1 VGRLRSRQATAASLV
16 AAVLVLC
23 GKAGSQTSDLTPA
36 QLNHRAYTASDGAP
50 SEIDALA
57 QTTDGTLWIGS
68 RGGLTRFDGVRFRPY
83 PSPGEESLLATNVAT
98 LLAAPDG
105 GLWIGMRPGG
115 VRFLK
120 DGHVTRYGNRDG
132 LPAGTVQQFAFD
144 RDGSL
149 WTATRSG
156 LGHFNGKRWDLVTD
170 DSGFTRPFGVLVDR
184 VGTLWV
190 ATANGL
196 FARAAGEP
204 RFQAIDA
211 RAYSDPHGGLLA
223 AAPDGTVWAIA
234 NHELA
239 AGRVT
244 PGAAPATLISLAGI
258 AGPMLVDATGN
269 LWAADTDRALLHH
282 LNSGDLAREDP
293 QHSDDAPLKLGSS
306 DDTIPENV
314 WALLEDREHNIW
326 VGTDSSLHRFSRSNV
341 VGSVMPNCPR
351 STYEPVFV
359 AGDAGT
365 VWVVCDSESVGH
377 LYEIRAGAVISRQIT
392 PQFSVAYRDSEGTL
406 WFGGPTEFGYLEN
419 GRIVGTPMPVQ
430 LRGSYMLALVRDRQG
445 AMWVSL
451 NRGGLFR
458 VVNGEWSAYGA
469 LDSLPRAMAYVE
481 AADKNGDLWLG
492 YAGSQVARVSGR
504 AVQLFDEKQG
514 LSVGNVLEIYAGD
527 GELWVGGELGV
538 ARFDGAHF
546 VGVRSA
552 TQTPLTGVSGI
563 VRARNG
569 DLWLNGVG
577 GIAHITR
584 QEIAH
589 VIRDPTYRVHGE
601 VFDHLDGVPGI
612 PFQLQSR
619 PSIVEA
625 SEGRLWFLMSGG
637 IVYIDPTHLAH
648 NPLPPPVRI
657 GSLLSGGESFAD
669 VRGNLSLPAN
679 TTDLQIEYGAG
690 SLTIPERVNF
700 RYKLEGSDRDWQNV
714 GAQREA
720 RYTNL
725 GPGQYTFRVTASNN
739 DGVWNTTGA
748 SLQFSISPA
757 FYQTKWFYALCA
769 LAAVLVL
776 AALYR
781 VRMHQVAAQVRGRLE
796 ARLAERERI
805 ARDLHDTLL
814 QSIQGLIWRFQAA
827 TDRLPPSEPARQLLE
842 QSLDRADEVL
852 AESRDKVKELRP
864 AGHDAFDLAQAL
876 AVEVERLAQT
886 HPVQCQVN
894 VQGNRR
900 DLHPMVRE
908 EGFLIAREALSNA
921 FRHANAATV
930 EAEIAYGERALQ
942 VRIRDDG
949 QGIIAAVLDAG
960 GKAGHFGLIGMRER
974 AVKLGAHL
982 EVWSKPGAGT
992 EIELRVPADVA
1003 YRKTRSREGR
1013 PWDPSAHSPATP
1025 P

>member
-1 VGRLRSRQATAASLV
+1 
-16 AAVLVLC
+16 LVLC
-23 GKAGSQTSDLTPA
+23 GKAWSQTPDLTPA
-36 QLNHRAYTASDGAP
+36 QLNHRIYTASDGAP

-57 QTTDGTLWIGS
+57 QTADGTLWIGS
-68 RGGLTRFDGVRFRPY
+68 RGGLTRFDGVRFRAY
-83 PSPGEESLLATNVAT
+83 PSPGEEPLLATNIAA

-105 GLWIGMRPGG
+105 GLWIGLRPGG

-120 DGHVTRYGNRDG
+120 DGHVTRYGNLDG

-149 WTATRSG
+149 WAAVRSG
-156 LGHFNGKRWDLVTD
+156 LAHFNGKRWDLVTD
-170 DSGFTRPFGVLVDR
+170 ASGFTRPFGVLVDR

-196 FARAAGEP
+196 FARAVGEH
-204 RFQAIDA
+204 RFQASDA
-211 RAYSDPHGGLLA
+211 RVYSDPRGGLLA
-223 AAPDGTVWAIA
+223 ATPGGTVWAIT

-239 AGRVT
+239 EGKVT
-244 PGAAPATLISLAGI
+244 PGAPPATVTSVAGL

-282 LNSGDLAREDP
+282 LNAGDLERADP
-293 QHSDDAPLKLGSS
+293 EHSGDAPLKLGSL
-306 DDTIPENV
+306 DDTIQENV
-314 WALLEDREHNIW
+314 WAFLEDREHNIW
-326 VGTDSSLHRFSRSNV
+326 VGTNSTLHRFSRSNV
-341 VGSVMPNCPR
+341 VRGVMPNCPR
-351 STYEPVFV
+351 STYAPVFV

-365 VWVVCDSESVGH
+365 VWVVCDSESGGH
-377 LYEIRAGAVISRQIT
+377 LYEIRANAIISSQTMPR
-392 PQFSVAYRDSEGTL
+392 FSVAYRDNEGTL
-406 WFGGPTEFGYLEN
+406 WFGGPTEFGYLQN
-419 GRIVGTPMPVQ
+419 GRVVGTPLPMQ
-430 LRGSYMLALVRDRQG
+430 LRGGFMLALVRDRQG

-451 NRGGLFR
+451 NRGGVFR
-458 VVNGEWSAYGA
+458 VLNGEWSAYGA

-481 AADKNGDLWLG
+481 VADKDGDLWFG

-504 AVQLFDEKQG
+504 TVQLFGEQQG
-514 LSVGNVLEIYAGD
+514 LAVGNVLEIYAGG
-527 GELWVGGELGV
+527 GELWVGGELGF
-538 ARFDGAHF
+538 ARFDGARF
-546 VGVRSA
+546 VGVRRA
-552 TQTPLTGVSGI
+552 TQTPLTGISGI
-563 VRARNG
+563 IRAGNG

-577 GIAHITR
+577 GIAHLTHE
-584 QEIAH
+584 EIAH

-612 PFQLQSR
+612 PVQLQSR
-619 PSIVEA
+619 PSVIETT
-625 SEGRLWFLMSGG
+625 EGHLWFLMSAG

-648 NPLPPPVRI
+648 NTLPPPVHI
-657 GSLLSGGESFAD
+657 GSLVSGGESFPA
-669 VRGNLSLPAN
+669 VRANSSLPAN
-679 TTDLQIEYGAG
+679 TTDLQIDYGAG

-700 RYKLEGSDRDWQNV
+700 RYKLEGSDRDWQNA
-714 GAQREA
+714 GTRREA
-720 RYTNL
+720 HYTNL
-725 GPGQYTFRVTASNN
+725 GPGQYTFRVMASNN
-739 DGVWNTTGA
+739 DGVWNTAGA
-748 SLQFSISPA
+748 SAQFSISPA
-757 FYQTKWFYALCA
+757 FYQTKWFYALGA
-769 LAAVLVL
+769 LAAVLLL

-827 TDRLPPSEPARQLLE
+827 TDRLPPSEPVRQLLE

-864 AGHDAFDLAQAL
+864 AGHDALDLAQAL
-876 AVEVERLAQT
+876 AVEVERLAQM
-886 HPVQCQVN
+886 HPAQCQVN
-894 VQGNRR
+894 VQGDRR
-900 DLHPMVRE
+900 DLHPIVRE

-921 FRHANAATV
+921 FRHANAATI
-930 EAEIAYGERALQ
+930 EAEVSYGERALQ

-949 QGIIAAVLDAG
+949 QGIVAAVLDAG

-1003 YRKTRSREGR
+1003 YRKTHSKEAR
-1013 PWDPSAHSPATP
+1013 PWDPSAHSPATLP
-1025 P
+1025 

>member
-1 VGRLRSRQATAASLV
+1 VGRLRSTQATAASLI
-16 AAVLVLC
+16 AAFLVLC
-23 GKAGSQTSDLTPA
+23 GKAWSQAADLTPA
-36 QLNHRAYTASDGAP
+36 QLNHRTYTASDGAP

-57 QTTDGTLWIGS
+57 QTTDGTLWIGG

-83 PSPGEESLLATNVAT
+83 PGPGEEPLLATNIAT

-120 DGHVTRYGNRDG
+120 DGHVTRYGTSDG
-132 LPAGTVQQFAFD
+132 LPAGTVQQLAFD
-144 RDGSL
+144 RDGSV
-149 WTATRSG
+149 WAAARSG
-156 LGHFNGKRWDLVTD
+156 LAHFNGKRWELVTD
-170 DSGFTRPFGVLVDR
+170 DSGLTRPYGVLVDR

-196 FARAAGEP
+196 FARAAGEH
-204 RFQAIDA
+204 RFRAIDA
-211 RAYSDPHGGLLA
+211 RAYSDPRGVPLA
-223 AAPDGTVWAIA
+223 AAPDGSVWAIA
-234 NHELA
+234 NHALA
-239 AGRVT
+239 ESNATTGG
-244 PGAAPATLISLAGI
+244 PPATVISLAGI
-258 AGPMLVDATGN
+258 AGPMLVDTTGN
-269 LWAADTDRALLHH
+269 LWAADADRALLHH
-282 LNSGDLAREDP
+282 LNSRDLARWDP
-293 QHSDDAPLKLGSS
+293 QHGGDAPVKLGGP

-314 WALLEDREHNIW
+314 SAFLEDREHNIW
-326 VGTDSSLHRFSRSNV
+326 VGTESSLHRFSRSNV
-341 VGSVMPNCPR
+341 IGNVLPR
-351 STYEPVFV
+351 CSRSAYEPVFV
-359 AGDAGT
+359 ADDAGA
-365 VWVVCDSESVGH
+365 VWVVCDSESGGH
-377 LYEIRAGAVISRQIT
+377 LYEIRADTVVSRQVV
-392 PQFSVAYRDSEGTL
+392 PRFSVAYRDTEGTI
-406 WFGGPTEFGYLEN
+406 WFGGPTGFGYFDN
-419 GRIVGTPMPVQ
+419 GRFVATPTPMQ
-430 LRGSYMLALVRDRQG
+430 LRGGYVLALVRDREG

-451 NRGGLFR
+451 NRGGQFR

-481 AADKNGDLWLG
+481 AADKDGNLWFG
-492 YAGSQVARVSGR
+492 YAGSQVARISGR
-504 AVQLFDEKQG
+504 TVQLFDEKQG
-514 LSVGNVLEIYAGD
+514 LSVGNVLEIYAGE
-527 GELWVGGELGV
+527 GEIWVGGELGF
-538 ARFDGAHF
+538 ARFDGTRF
-546 VGVRSA
+546 VGVRR
-552 TQTPLTGVSGI
+552 TTETPLTGVSGI
-563 VRARNG
+563 IRARNG

-619 PSIVEA
+619 PSVIEA
-625 SEGRLWFLMSGG
+625 TEGRLWFLMSGG

-648 NPLPPPVRI
+648 NTLPPPVRI
-657 GSLLSGGESFAD
+657 ESLLSGDESFPD
-669 VRGNLSLPAN
+669 VRAGLRLPAN
-679 TTDLQIEYGAG
+679 TTDLQIDYSAG

-714 GAQREA
+714 GTHREA

-757 FYQTKWFYALCA
+757 FYQTKWFYALCV

-781 VRMHQVAAQVRGRLE
+781 VRMRQVAAQVRGRLE

-827 TDRLPPSEPARQLLE
+827 TDRLPASEPARHLLE

-864 AGHDAFDLAQAL
+864 LGHDALDLAQAL
-876 AVEVERLAQT
+876 AVEVERLAQM
-886 HPVQCQVN
+886 HPAQCQVN
-894 VQGNRR
+894 VHGNRR

-921 FRHANAATV
+921 FRHASAATI
-930 EAEIAYGERALQ
+930 EAEVAYGERALQ

-949 QGIIAAVLDAG
+949 QGIVAAVLDAG

-982 EVWSKPGAGT
+982 EVWSKLGAGT

-1003 YRKTRSREGR
+1003 YRKAHSKEGR
-1013 PWDPSAHSPATP
+1013 PRDPSAHSPATTP
-1025 P
+1025 